1 MPKAVFNNNII
12 LGSAAVAEIE
22 HRQQAGAAMRADDH
36 AETGYRYLSKVGVR
50 LLQLVAYIFRVGAA
64 VSLKNVHLQPIGVD
78 LRKVG
83 LCAVKDGID
92 RGLAPANLFATSSVP
107 PSGTY
112 STGLIA
118 SIPPTSAAA
127 FDTRP
132 PALR

>member
-64 VSLKNVHLQPIGVD
+64 VCLKNVHLQPIGVD

-92 RGLAPANLFATSSVP
+92 RGLA
-107 PSGTY
+107 
-112 STGLIA
+112 
-118 SIPPTSAAA
+118 
-127 FDTRP
+127 RP